1 MISAMTRSRS
11 HGILFGISTL
21 AAVWLGVVAIA
32 TSGIG
37 RDLRWLIIVFYSGI
51 TVFVIWLVAIVIVR
65 KARPSPRRA
74 VVAPLLLALGILLWQ
89 IPHSSNPFFRL
100 RFLASRPSLARIA
113 EAASV
118 SAPKASRQRT
128 GFFVVDRVQVA
139 QGQVEFVV
147 SCGLFSTC
155 GIAYVPPGQPPKLYS
170 VMVRSL
176 GGPWYH
182 FRRSW

>member
-1 MISAMTRSRS
+1 MTRSRS

-37 RDLRWLIIVFYSGI
+37 RDLRWLISAFYSGI
-51 TVFVIWLVAIVIVR
+51 ALLVAWLVAIVIFR
-65 KARPSPRRA
+65 KARPSPRLA
-74 VVAPLLLALGILLWQ
+74 VVAPLLLALGTLLWQ
-89 IPHSSNPFFRL
+89 LPHSSNPFFRL

-118 SAPKASRQRT
+118 SAPRASRQRT
-128 GFFVVDRVQVA
+128 GFFVVDRIQVV

-155 GIAYVPPGQPPKLYS
+155 GIAYVPRGRPPKLQGARA
-170 VMVRSL
+170 RSL